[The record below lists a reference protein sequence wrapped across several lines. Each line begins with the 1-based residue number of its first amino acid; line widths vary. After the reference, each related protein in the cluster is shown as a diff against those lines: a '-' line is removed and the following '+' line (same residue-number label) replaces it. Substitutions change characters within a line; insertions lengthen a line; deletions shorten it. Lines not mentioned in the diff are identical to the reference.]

1 LPKSK
6 AMHSKDTPIDATWTD
21 VPQSGAE
28 CTAIVPQSRSERAE
42 QVYQAL
48 PVHKQ
53 SQAAWGQI
61 QRASTEELRAV
72 YEAHVVVNHNHDN
85 RVTNYYE
92 EHHHHHHPPAVI
104 PPSEPPARV
113 EFIPM
118 PYPVVEYRDAPQ
130 QQQPINIYNIV
141 ETSSHGGNAHAHARS
156 ESEDWGSGRH
166 VLAAIF
172 FALAMVAL
180 VGAIAGE

>member
-1 LPKSK
+1 
-6 AMHSKDTPIDATWTD
+6 MHSKDTPIDATWTD

-28 CTAIVPQSRSERAE
+28 CTAIVPQSRAELAE

-85 RVTNYYE
+85 RVTNYHDNRVANYYE
-92 EHHHHHHPPAVI
+92 EHHHHHAA

-118 PYPVVEYRDAPQ
+118 PYPVVEYRDAPVQ
-130 QQQPINIYNIV
+130 QQQPINFYNIV
-141 ETSSHGGNAHAHARS
+141 ETSSHGGNAHAHAQS

-172 FALAMVAL
+172 CALAMVAL